1 MIDVICRD
9 TKKLEFEK
17 WCDMYDFEL
26 QEIFSIEG
34 CNLDGTDFEDWR
46 KEFYDAGGAIYE

>member
-9 TKKLEFEK
+9 TKRLEFEK

-26 QEIFSIEG
+26 NEIYTLEGLDNTEIE
-34 CNLDGTDFEDWR
+34 FEDWR
-46 KEFYDAGGAIYE
+46 EDFYDAGGAIYE